1 MVTALCG
8 ISAFEFWRTPP
19 LIRML
24 VNPSDSGRDLPLEPE
39 RLWELRK
46 KTYHELEIWRNS
58 SVLEA
63 HGRPF
68 MSNSALDVLDTI
80 ARIAPCVSAPIEILV
95 PSPSD
100 RRPSGLVRPHV
111 MSLDFSKR
119 ELVRISP
126 SLCVTSPALTLLT
139 LAPRLSLARLVMAAS
154 ELCGSFSVYETP
166 HSLREVLEGLNRAHM
181 VPRVSSWSPSFDE
194 SGHLADLWSRPPL
207 VKPKR
212 IAELADEAR
221 GRRGCRLLRH
231 AAELVTEGAASPFE
245 AQAAMLLGFPC
256 KLGGEGYGGFTHNH
270 EVTLSDAA
278 RRLAGRRT
286 CRCDLYW
293 PSAGGRRALDLE
305 CQSKLFHV
313 GESRGLSDADRATA
327 LQSMGI
333 EVLLA
338 TYAQFDDERRF
349 DALSAAIAEKIGRTP
364 PERTREYL
372 EARAKLRDEVL
383 VSWKGFHQE
392 LR

>member
-58 SVLEA
+58 SVLEER
-63 HGRPF
+63 GRPF

-95 PSPSD
+95 SDPSD
-100 RRPSGLVRPHV
+100 RRPSGLLKPRV
-111 MSLDFSKR
+111 MSLDFCRR

-166 HSLREVLEGLNRAHM
+166 PSLREALEGLNRSHM

-212 IAELADEAR
+212 IDELADEAR
-221 GRRGCRLLRH
+221 GRRGCRLLRR
-231 AAELVTEGAASPFE
+231 AAGLVVEAAASPFE
-245 AQAAMLLGFPC
+245 AQAGMLLGFPC
-256 KLGGEGYGGFTHNH
+256 ELGGEGYGGFTHNH

-293 PSAGGRRALDLE
+293 PAAEGRRALDLE
-305 CQSKLFHV
+305 CQSKLYHV

-349 DALSAAIAEKIGRTP
+349 DALSATIAEKIGCVPPARTG
-364 PERTREYL
+364 EYL
-372 EARAKLRDEVL
+372 EARAKLRADVL
-383 VSWKGFHQE
+383 VSWKAFHQE